1 MNPLDPK
8 TAETLTAALASG
20 RDALVAALN
29 PLLLALPGVRTV
41 TYLTID
47 LGRKETR
54 RIGTSQGEGFPAG
67 FAEPIPDAW
76 FQGICVERRA
86 LIGDNPEQ
94 MATFLPETPKLVA
107 AGYGSTLCIPIV
119 IGGISRGTVNL
130 LGDAGI
136 FTPSLLARLDA
147 LLPLVALLFTFG
159 GAGAS

>member
-8 TAETLTAALASG
+8 TADTLIAALATG

-76 FQGICVERRA
+76 FQGICIERRA
-86 LIGDNPEQ
+86 LIGDNPQQ
-94 MATFLPETPKLVA
+94 MAEFLPETPELVA
-107 AGYGSTLCIPIV
+107 AGYGATLCLPII
-119 IGGISRGTVNL
+119 IGGVSRGTVNL

-136 FTPSLLARLDA
+136 FTRELLARRVARLPRAA
-147 LLPLVALLFTFG
+147 LLSTCAE
-159 GAGAS
+159 ACA